1 MSSALHAGPKLSFA
15 ILASGLIDG
24 VPGGALS
31 AVVGPAAP
39 RERAGQLM
47 RMDRLC
53 GLAVS
58 AADHLFSSEPSL
70 LDRGAWPAERIGVL
84 VGSSR
89 GCHKTDEEYFRSYI
103 DGQPSPRLFAYT
115 LPSSPVGE
123 ISILHGLMGPGL
135 AIVSGRC
142 AGLEALDEAQQLL
155 ATEQA
160 DACLVCAAEV
170 AQPALQ
176 NETLLD
182 GAAALW
188 LVPAQ
193 RSQAAAGGYLSEVSA
208 AFSVQGPGPAL
219 MQALAGV
226 ANISAA
232 QLVLCDEVTAL
243 LLPVQLR
250 ERSVILAAAA
260 LGAVAPLVLL
270 LRMPLDVQHALV
282 ACVDDSGQASCVL
295 WSRLAG

>member
-1 MSSALHAGPKLSFA
+1 MSSALPAGPKSAYA
-15 ILASGLIDG
+15 ILASGLLDA
-24 VPGGALS
+24 VPAGALS
-31 AVVGPAAP
+31 AVLGSAVPK
-39 RERAGQLM
+39 ERAGQLM

-58 AADHLFSSEPSL
+58 AADQLLSSAPSL

-155 ATEQA
+155 AAEQA

-176 NETLLD
+176 SETLLD

-188 LVPAQ
+188 VVPAQ
-193 RSQAAAGGYLSEVSA
+193 KAQAAAGGYLSEVSTS
-208 AFSVQGPGPAL
+208 FSAQGSGSAL
-219 MQALAGV
+219 MQALAGLPDMG
-226 ANISAA
+226 AA
-232 QLVLCDEVTAL
+232 QLVLCDDLTAS
-243 LLPVQLR
+243 LLPPQLR
-250 ERSVILAAAA
+250 ERSIIVAVASF
-260 LGAVAPLVLL
+260 GAVAPFMLL
-270 LRMPLDVQHALV
+270 QQVPLDVQHALV
-282 ACVDDSGQASCVL
+282 ACVDDSGQAACVL